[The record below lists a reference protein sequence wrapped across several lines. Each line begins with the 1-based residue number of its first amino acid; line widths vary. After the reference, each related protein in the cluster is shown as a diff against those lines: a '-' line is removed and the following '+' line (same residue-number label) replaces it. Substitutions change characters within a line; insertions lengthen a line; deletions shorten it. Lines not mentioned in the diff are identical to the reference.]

1 MTELHRETVSA
12 PLWLLLVELMV
23 MPELKK
29 FRLVGGTALALHL
42 GHRRSEDIDLFTDEP
57 FDSNVIGDSLR
68 LSDQRICECSVS
80 GHRDDIKIDVMAH
93 RYAWIDPAEEWEGI
107 RLASIRDIAAMKL
120 NAIAN
125 RGSKK
130 DFWDIAVLL
139 DRWTLDDVM
148 SWYRIRYSHMDDW
161 QVVRSLTYFDDAEEE
176 PDPVSLTALTWPDV
190 KERIQNTCRLQD

>member
-1 MTELHRETVSA
+1 MKELHRDAVS
-12 PLWLLLVELMV
+12 PSLWLLLVELMTT
-23 MPELKK
+23 PELKK

-42 GHRRSEDIDLFTDEP
+42 GHRRSDDIDLFADEP
-57 FDSNVIGDSLR
+57 FDSNAIGDFLR
-68 LSDQRICECSVS
+68 LNDQRICECSVS

-148 SWYRIRYSHMDDW
+148 SWYRIRYPHMDDW

-176 PDPVSLTALTWPDV
+176 PDPVSLTALTWLDV
-190 KERIQNTCRLQD
+190 KEFIQDVCRL